1 MDDPQAMAGL
11 VGLGG
16 AAIVAALIEM
26 VKRLLCLEE
35 TNWTRALPAVA
46 LVLGIGWNWLIG
58 PLVVADGMEWRII
71 VVYGL
76 FSGLAAIG
84 LYGGQRTTRGQ

>member
-1 MDDPQAMAGL
+1 MDDPNAVTGL

-26 VKRLLCLEE
+26 VKRLLCLED
-35 TNWTRALPAVA
+35 TNWTRALPGVA
-46 LVLGIGWNWLIG
+46 LLLGVGWNWLIG
-58 PLVVADGMEWRII
+58 PLIAPDTMEWRLVI
-71 VVYGL
+71 VYGL

-84 LYGGQRTTRGQ
+84 LYGGSRTTTGR